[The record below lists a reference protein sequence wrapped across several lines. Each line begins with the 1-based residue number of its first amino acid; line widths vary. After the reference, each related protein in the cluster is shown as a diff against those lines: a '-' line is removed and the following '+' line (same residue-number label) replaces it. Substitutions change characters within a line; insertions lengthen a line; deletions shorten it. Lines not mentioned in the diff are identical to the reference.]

1 MIDLATVLAEKQA
14 RDRDKAAIAAAIRA
28 KFEITKSR
36 ADRVQ
41 RMRVY
46 LACAEALKEEARRGL
61 FIRVTETA
69 VKLGCKL
76 GRFPQFC
83 TPPGRLFLGLREKV
97 PQAKPETRKPLT
109 PREVG
114 RLQREWYAR
123 IRDDVEPERD
133 DGYMPRWPT
142 FNKFAE
148 TINTAFFERQAE
160 SYWQQRAEL
169 DVWQLYAIEGL
180 SAREV
185 GAKLGINR
193 NTVQKIVRVMQ
204 ARQPITTG
212 LRSQD
217 GDEEGN
223 DDAEEEELDGASG
236 A

>member
-14 RDRDKAAIAAAIRA
+14 RDRDRAAITAAVRA
-28 KFEITKSR
+28 KFEITRKS

-46 LACAEALKEEARRGL
+46 LACAEALKEEAKRGL
-61 FIRVTETA
+61 FVRVTA
-69 VKLGCKL
+69 IVVKLGV
-76 GRFPQFC
+76 RPAVFP
-83 TPPGRLFLGLREKV
+83 PDREVPGRLFLGVREKNAAPRPDV
-97 PQAKPETRKPLT
+97 RKPLT

-160 SYWQQRAEL
+160 SYWQQKAEL

-185 GAKLGINR
+185 AAKLGINR

-223 DDAEEEELDGASG
+223 DDAEEEELDGAGG